1 MALICIYIY
10 IYICVAYHGCNFPLG
25 AIRTMRPGRA
35 PVPADVTGQ
44 EGTDWLQLLWNFV
57 TSLVAPDEAAEGIHQ
72 LTETLTRKG
81 ASPHHCSPFNK
92 DQDKLDAYPVPLALA
107 TFILHDRNIKM

>member
-1 MALICIYIY
+1 M
-10 IYICVAYHGCNFPLG
+10 HRFSLG
-25 AIRTMRPGRA
+25 AIPTTRPGRA

-57 TSLVAPDEAAEGIHQ
+57 ASLVAPDEEEEGIHQ

-81 ASPHHCSPFNK
+81 VSPHHCSPFNK
-92 DQDKLDAYPVPLALA
+92 DQDKRDANPVRLA
-107 TFILHDRNIKM
+107 RNVKMHKNND